1 MTFSSN
7 ADSLFLSWELTDDRI
22 QFDSYRITDNK
33 SQQVLTVGRDETS
46 CLLTHVPYN
55 EPVAIYLSLVA
66 GGEVV
71 KTAKTDVV
79 IDGLDKTTAATLIPD
94 RGSVTGGDGT
104 YSIPLP
110 DGRSIF
116 LMGDSYIG
124 PVTNG
129 QRPTSD
135 HMFRNTYILYDE
147 GRVSVIYGA
156 GGDGNASA
164 AVPPGVSDESRKWYW
179 PGHGFVEGN
188 TLYVFQTVMYQGAEG
203 MWGFRYETTD
213 ILEYELPSLTL
224 RRTTRIPFR
233 GSEDIH
239 YGMAALN
246 DGDYVYVY
254 AQVDVTNDADPIS
267 EVLVAR
273 TTPAKLCTDWEYYT
287 GSGWSTDPS
296 AAERLE
302 GLASVPV
309 SSQFNVFR
317 LRDKYVLLTQN
328 KRYNSGEIYTFT
340 SDSPAGP
347 WRNKQLIYRI
357 PAMENRKFVHL
368 QRHGAPPVR
377 KGRHDPRQLQRQY
390 RRVLTTVQRRQH
402 LPAPFLLDRNRPDI
416 EQQAITTKNRNH
428 EKIRIDTHV
437 RGGLRGAHGLRG
449 CLGPHVVRLPEHL
462 RHKIRH
468 PPGPPVRPCEHQRNR
483 RGGEVRLLRHA
494 ALHDPRQ
501 GQPDGQPRVFE
512 RRRALLALRLRDSL
526 GRGRMLPGHRGA
538 AQRAR
543 IKGTD
548 NVVAYFQNG
557 EFSVPFQLDCEELN
571 YKYTFKEIVE

>member
-1 MTFSSN
+1 MTRLKI
-7 ADSLFLSWELTDDRI
+7 ALLAGGDSPEREIALQSAALIEAALDHSKYD
-22 QFDSYRITDNK
+22 ITVID
-33 SQQVLTVGRDETS
+33 LHGRDWHHTAPDGRQWQVDTNDFSITVDGVRKAFDYALIIIHGTPGEDGK
-46 CLLTHVPYN
+46 LQGYLDMMGVPYSSCSMTSSVITFDKITAKRTLAGRVN
-55 EPVAIYLSLVA
+55 LAREVFLRRGEAFDPAQIVAELGMPLFVKPNANGSSFGVTKVHAPEELPTAIEAAFAQGDEILIEECVAGREMGCGMLVA

-147 GRVSVIYGA
+147 GRVSAIYGA
-156 GGDGNASA
+156 GGDRNASA

-357 PAMENRKFVHL
+357 PAMENRKLFTYNAMAHP
-368 QRHGAPPVR
+368 Q
-377 KGRHDPRQLQRQY
+377 
-390 RRVLTTVQRRQH
+390 
-402 LPAPFLLDRNRPDI
+402 F
-416 EQQAITTKNRNH
+416 
-428 EKIRIDTHV
+428 EK
-437 RGGLRGAHGLRG
+437 
-449 CLGPHVVRLPEHL
+449 
-462 RHKIRH
+462 
-468 PPGPPVRPCEHQRNR
+468 
-483 RGGEVRLLRHA
+483 
-494 ALHDPRQ
+494 
-501 GQPDGQPRVFE
+501 DGMILV
-512 RRRALLALRLRDSL
+512 SY
-526 GRGRMLPGHRGA
+526 
-538 AQRAR
+538 
-543 IKGTD
+543 
-548 NVVAYFQNG
+548 NVNTE
-557 EFSVPFQLDCEELN
+557 EFSQQFSDVSTYRPRFFWIGIDRILN
-571 YKYTFKEIVE
+571 SKR